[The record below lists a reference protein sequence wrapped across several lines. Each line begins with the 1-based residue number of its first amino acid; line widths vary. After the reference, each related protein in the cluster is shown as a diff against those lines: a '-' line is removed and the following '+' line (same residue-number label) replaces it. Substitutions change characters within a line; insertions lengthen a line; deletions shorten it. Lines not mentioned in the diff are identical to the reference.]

1 MFWGKATKSLAT
13 FALVGMSVVGCASE
27 PETEEQQSTSVE
39 PSTALGESAIPEP
52 SPVEIEPE
60 ELEVNPFDTPF
71 PLEFTKEDLIKATL
85 AELDEF
91 LDYSNDALSVSLE
104 LQEGFPASEVPWI
117 EEIVDAAATSLP
129 FPSGS
134 TALIAV
140 GMDDDFTTEALQSF
154 GLAPSYGWPACG
166 VTTYESYC
174 AGPGWAVFNYRAS
187 VKRPDDFNLRGKKAV
202 VAHEMLHVWQ
212 FAVTKGNPATGPLW
226 LEEGLAQVYGFA
238 VGEALG
244 LESYLECRNHE
255 LLYNPVGARPLEEHS
270 SYEFSP
276 YGIGM
281 VASEY
286 LIASVGFEAI
296 LKIYVLMG
304 TGSTFE
310 VAFSEA
316 VGIEIEAFYEDFEAV
331 RSQFS

>member
-1 MFWGKATKSLAT
+1 MLWGRVTISLAT
-13 FALVGMSVVGCASE
+13 FALVGMSVVGCVSE
-27 PETEEQQSTSVE
+27 PESEEQQSTSGE
-39 PSTALGESAIPEP
+39 PSKAVGDSASSEP
-52 SPVEIEPE
+52 SVATLESEEPE
-60 ELEVNPFDTPF
+60 INPFDIPF
-71 PLEFTKEDLIKATL
+71 PLEFTKGDLIRATL
-85 AELDEF
+85 EEMDEF
-91 LDYSNDALSVSLE
+91 LDYSNDALAVSLE
-104 LQEGFPASEVPWI
+104 LQEGFPASQVPWI
-117 EEIVDAAATSLP
+117 QEIVDAAATSLP

-134 TALIAV
+134 AALIAI
-140 GMDDDFTTEALQSF
+140 GMDDDFTTEALKAA

-187 VKRPDDFNLRGKKAV
+187 VKSTDDFNLRGKKAV

-255 LLYNPVGARPLEEHS
+255 LLYNPVGTRPLEEHS

-296 LKIYVLMG
+296 LRIYELIG
-304 TGSTFE
+304 AGSTFE
-310 VAFSEA
+310 EAFSEA
-316 VGIEIEAFYEDFEAV
+316 VGIKLETFYERFETV
-331 RSQFS
+331 RRQFS

>member
-1 MFWGKATKSLAT
+1 MALAT
-13 FALVGMSVVGCASE
+13 FALVGLSVVGCVSE
-27 PETEEQQSTSVE
+27 PETEKQQSTSAE
-39 PSTALGESAIPEP
+39 PSTAVGESASPEP
-52 SPVEIEPE
+52 FPSEIDPE
-60 ELEVNPFDTPF
+60 ELKGNPFDIPF
-71 PLEFTKEDLIKATL
+71 PLEFTKDDLIKATL
-85 AELDEF
+85 AEMDEF
-91 LDYSNDALSVSLE
+91 LDYSNDALAVSLE
-104 LQEGFPASEVPWI
+104 LQEGFPESQVPWI

-129 FPSGS
+129 FPNGS
-134 TALIAV
+134 AALIAI
-140 GMDDDFTTEALQSF
+140 GMDDDFTTEALKSS

-187 VKRPDDFNLRGKKAV
+187 VKSTDDFNLRGKKAV

-212 FAVTKGNPATGPLW
+212 FAVTKGNPAMGPLW

-238 VGEALG
+238 VGENLG

-255 LLYNPVGARPLEEHS
+255 LQYNPLGARPLEEHS

-296 LKIYVLMG
+296 LKIFELIG
-304 TGSTFE
+304 TGSSFE
-310 VAFSEA
+310 ESFNEA
-316 VGIEIEAFYEDFEAV
+316 VGIDLETFYERFETV